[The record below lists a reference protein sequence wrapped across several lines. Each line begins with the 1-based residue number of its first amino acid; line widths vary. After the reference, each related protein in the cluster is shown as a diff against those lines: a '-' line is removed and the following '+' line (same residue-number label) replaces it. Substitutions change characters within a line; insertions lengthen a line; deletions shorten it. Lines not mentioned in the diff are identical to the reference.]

1 MSDVISV
8 DLLRALQPL
17 EGDKGHTRGQRD
29 GLLLLLQLL
38 QGQSL
43 LFRPVEGQGIDSLRT
58 PTAASGTPVAKVR
71 N

>member
-29 GLLLLLQLL
+29 GPLLLLQLL

-43 LFRPVEGQGIDSLRT
+43 LLLPVEGKGVDSLRT
-58 PTAASGTPVAKVR
+58 RTAARGAPVDKVR
-71 N
+71 Y